1 MRMLRG
7 LGIAAGVAM
16 ALVVQVSVLPHLAW
30 RGIVPDLGLLV
41 VVAAGLARDERFAMV
56 VGFGT
61 GLLLDLTPPADHMA
75 GRWTLALVIVGYV
88 AGLARQEAPPTR
100 PALAAMV
107 AVSSVVGS
115 SVFALTG
122 LVLGDLGTGTADAL
136 VVVLVAAFMDVV
148 VGLLVVPPLVRLL
161 SPPTVARLLPVPH
174 RDPVE
179 AG

>member
-122 LVLGDLGTGTADAL
+122 LVLSYLEPDPDLVWDQAQLARAEATLADITA
-136 VVVLVAAFMDVV
+136 
-148 VGLLVVPPLVRLL
+148 LLKASWV
-161 SPPTVARLLPVPH
+161 TN
-174 RDPVE
+174 
-179 AG
+179 

>member
-61 GLLLDLTPPADHMA
+61 GLLLDLTPLPTTWPGA
-75 GRWTLALVIVGYV
+75 GRS
-88 AGLARQEAPPTR
+88 R
-100 PALAAMV
+100 
-107 AVSSVVGS
+107 S
-115 SVFALTG
+115 
-122 LVLGDLGTGTADAL
+122 
-136 VVVLVAAFMDVV
+136 
-148 VGLLVVPPLVRLL
+148 
-161 SPPTVARLLPVPH
+161 
-174 RDPVE
+174 
-179 AG
+179 